1 MIVKNVVLFK
11 KREKEPSSSF
21 SLLRLYCNQCLPQR
35 VRGRILN
42 VSSVLSELEA
52 QTPSLLD
59 VFVSIIACSVETRNI
74 VVQILKWA
82 GFLPDGASTE
92 KINVHKDS

>member
-1 MIVKNVVLFK
+1 M
-11 KREKEPSSSF
+11 
-21 SLLRLYCNQCLPQR
+21 
-35 VRGRILN
+35 
-42 VSSVLSELEA
+42 SSVLSELEA